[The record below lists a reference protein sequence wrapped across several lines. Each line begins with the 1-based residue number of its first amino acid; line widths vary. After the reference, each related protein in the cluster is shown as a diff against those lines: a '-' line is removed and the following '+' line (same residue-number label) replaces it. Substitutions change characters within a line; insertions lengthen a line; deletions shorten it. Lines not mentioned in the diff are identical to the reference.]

1 MKYVEIYSASKLK
14 WILLVVPLAFSFF
27 FSQNVSAA
35 TYSTVTT
42 NYELYNNLSQS
53 EKKAIINGN
62 PNETVTDDYENY
74 TLVYKPVAS
83 DANTSKN
90 ITNNYFTKTNVP
102 LVKSVSNSFGESKD
116 LLGRKVKN
124 HSLGEGSLPSTA
136 AESNSEFTL
145 AGVTIFVLSVFAFIF
160 WKRRYVKTLLLLAVV
175 AGGTIISSTI
185 ASAATYELPNT
196 KTERISKGSV
206 YTPDTIREGYEY
218 VGYIKT
224 SSNQTTITAKYIDQ
238 DGNVIADDVVKTGN
252 VSDDYSTEKKDIPG
266 YTFQE
271 VQGKPV
277 GTFSEVNQT
286 VTYIYTKNKVSV
298 NLVKSG
304 EISTTNVGY
313 EEPYYYIATYYDKDG
328 NVMKTEEIHDNITI
342 SNETLGEYSIGDS
355 YKTYA
360 KVVYQGYV
368 EKTKKKAGYL
378 LYELDADNPALTTG
392 VIGTNPI
399 NITYTL
405 NNLTEA

>member
-286 VTYIYTKNKVSV
+286 VTYIYSKNKVSV